1 MKVHL
6 VSETP
11 FVRKGNGVHTA
22 FIDTIKLL
30 KERNDIEVVINGE
43 GQGDVFH
50 CHTYGPYYFWKG
62 RHYKG
67 RRVHTAHVIPDS
79 IKGSLPM
86 WKYWMPFTKWY
97 FRRVFS
103 YADVIIAL
111 SPTVE
116 QEIKKL
122 GVRRKIKKIYNPIFV
137 DRWKRTPKMRK
148 KGREIL
154 GLNDDEFVVL
164 GVGQLQ
170 PRKGIEDFIDVA
182 DEVKDAKFVWVGG
195 RPFGALTEAV
205 GRINS
210 RITSASGYISFPGM
224 LDLNEMPYVYAA
236 ADVFLFPSYQENC
249 PLAPLEAA
257 ASGMP
262 VVFRD
267 IKEYETL
274 YENPYLK
281 AKDNIG
287 FAEIITR
294 LKEDERF
301 YREGQNISEKL
312 VSQFDKNRI
321 CEELV
326 NLYRGV
332 LNQNVPLSE
341 SNNGKMGDPDQTDKQ
356 VDYILEK

>member
-22 FIDTIKLL
+22 FIETIKLL
-30 KERNDIEVVINGE
+30 KERNDIDVVVNGE

-62 RHYKG
+62 MGYKG
-67 RRVHTAHVIPDS
+67 RRIHTAHVIPDS

-97 FRRVFS
+97 FKKVFS

-122 GVRRKIKKIYNPIFV
+122 GVNRRIEKIYNPIFI
-137 DRWKRTPKMRK
+137 DRWKRNQKMRR

-154 GLNDDEFVVL
+154 GLKEDEFVVL

-182 DEVKDAKFVWVGG
+182 KELREAKFVWVGG

-210 RITSASGYISFPGM
+210 KIASASKYITFPGM
-224 LDLNEMPYVYAA
+224 LDLDEMPYIYAA

-262 VVFRD
+262 VIFRD
-267 IKEYETL
+267 IKEYRSL
-274 YENPYLK
+274 YENPYLR
-281 AKDNIG
+281 ASTNEE
-287 FAEIITR
+287 FVRIIKH
-294 LKEDERF
+294 LMNEDD
-301 YREGQNISEKL
+301 YYQKGVKTSEKL
-312 VSQFDKNRI
+312 VSQFDKNNI
-321 CEELV
+321 CEKLV
-326 NLYRGV
+326 TLYRSVVNKSYSKAESYTKDGIKK
-332 LNQNVPLSE
+332 NQPE
-341 SNNGKMGDPDQTDKQ
+341 EQMY
-356 VDYILEK
+356 YIFEK